1 MEWLALGTGGLGRV
15 SRTAGSVAGRGVA
28 VSSNLDNLDFRNQC
42 IENCIHTIAP
52 ALAVPSQFLSTFLSV
67 IFIHQPTCRVS
78 K

>member
-15 SRTAGSVAGRGVA
+15 SRTRDVVLA
-28 VSSNLDNLDFRNQC
+28 VSSNLDNLDFLNQC